1 MERFH
6 CYILKNLLES
16 EANIYRKITNGLKV
30 VNFKLKAG
38 RFEDTKISFRNQ
50 LTFSKV
56 APKMPI
62 HFILDIQIETYFDK
76 FNEIIARDKQE
87 KSPL

>member
-1 MERFH
+1 M
-6 CYILKNLLES
+6 
-16 EANIYRKITNGLKV
+16 KV

-50 LTFSKV
+50 LTSNKV
-56 APKMPI
+56 APKMSI

>member
-1 MERFH
+1 M
-6 CYILKNLLES
+6 
-16 EANIYRKITNGLKV
+16 KV

-76 FNEIIARDKQE
+76 YNEIIARDKRRKKVHRDSQG
-87 KSPL
+87 KV